1 MIFSLF
7 GLTVAAFVGLV
18 LGLIAPRLVP
28 VPPPASRGL
37 VMMLYGSFVLA
48 GSIILATMTREL
60 WAPLPPVVAV
70 VAPMA
75 PVAPLKAE
83 PPPAPKP
90 EPIPE
95 PVIVPPAPEARPE
108 PVPEPTAALP
118 APDPAPDPG
127 PPPEGPTRFGP
138 QAIGQSAAKL
148 QASLTGQG
156 LITTWNAQTGPLG
169 QAVQVAQG
177 TALALFS
184 EADADRLYRVQIATD
199 LGAALAELGPVAR
212 DTARLQLGLL
222 GLALAPI
229 SPEPERLRQDSDQ
242 VWQELLTALLAA
254 PEQPR
259 AARTIFV
266 AGAALRLT
274 LTQAGKASAQL
285 AAEERD
291 LDPLLD
297 VQP

>member
-1 MIFSLF
+1 MIFILF

-18 LGLIAPRLVP
+18 LGSITPRLVP
-28 VPPPASRGL
+28 IPPPATRGL
-37 VMMLYGSFVLA
+37 VAMLYGSFVLA
-48 GSIILATMTREL
+48 GGLMLAAMTRDL
-60 WAPLPPVVAV
+60 WLPVPPVVAV
-70 VAPMA
+70 TAPML
-75 PVAPLKAE
+75 PVEPPPEPKIL

-95 PVIVPPAPEARPE
+95 PSIVPPTPEALPE
-108 PVPEPTAALP
+108 PAATLPPPT
-118 APDPAPDPG
+118 PAPDPG
-127 PPPEGPTRFGP
+127 PPPEAPTRFGP
-138 QAIGQSAAKL
+138 KALGQSAAKL
-148 QASLTGQG
+148 QKSLTDQG
-156 LITTWNAQTGPLG
+156 LIITWDAQTGPLG

-177 TALALFS
+177 TALTLLS
-184 EADADRLYRVQIATD
+184 EGEDDRLYRVQITTD
-199 LGAALAELGPVAR
+199 LGSALADLGPVAR

-229 SPEPERLRQDSDQ
+229 SPEPERLRQESDR
-242 VWQELLTALLAA
+242 VWQELLTALIAA

-274 LTQAGKASAQL
+274 LSQAGKASAQL

-291 LDPLLD
+291 LDPMLD